1 MIAGSARGR
10 RLASPPGDEVRPT
23 KDRVR
28 EAVFSALDARGAI
41 VDASVLDLYAGT
53 GALAIEA
60 LSRGAASAVLV
71 ERARDVAA
79 TERLNLDTTG
89 FQRVGR
95 VEMRDAAAFVA
106 GPPPPEAPFG
116 IVFCDPPYDLD
127 DAELARVLA
136 SLASDAW
143 LAADGFVVVERSH
156 RAEVQPPPGL
166 RVTWQ
171 RRFGDTL
178 VTFLQP

>member
-1 MIAGSARGR
+1 
-10 RLASPPGDEVRPT
+10 
-23 KDRVR
+23 VR
-28 EAVFSALDARGAI
+28 EAVFSALDARAAI

-60 LSRGAASAVLV
+60 LSRGAARAVLV
-71 ERARDVAA
+71 ERVRDVAA
-79 TERLNLDTTG
+79 TVRLNLDTTG
-89 FQRVGR
+89 FQRAGR

-127 DAELARVLA
+127 DADLARVLA
-136 SLASDAW
+136 PLAADAW
-143 LAADGFVVVERSH
+143 LAADGYVVVERSH
-156 RAEVQPPPGL
+156 RADVQPPPGL